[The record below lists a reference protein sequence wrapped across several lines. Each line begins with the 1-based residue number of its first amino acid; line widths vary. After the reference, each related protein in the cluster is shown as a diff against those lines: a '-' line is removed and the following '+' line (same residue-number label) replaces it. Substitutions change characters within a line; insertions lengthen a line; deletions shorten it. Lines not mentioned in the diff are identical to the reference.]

1 MANIILALV
10 TPVANASVAETV
22 DNATVKNNTAD
33 IDDSGKIRLVFLS
46 ASLSFLC
53 WSWFGFEPLQFQPKW
68 SVNYQYFSSS
78 IL

>member
-53 WSWFGFEPLQFQPKW
+53 
-68 SVNYQYFSSS
+68 
-78 IL
+78 